1 MKNFFYLFLFLSLFS
16 NTAYS
21 ESGTATEYKVTIKNV
36 ELCETGSTV
45 SDCLNPITIF
55 TGDSGL
61 IDIANTAAGAT
72 AAGLGD
78 PTAAKLGTTYS
89 VIQTTLSRKITIKGY
104 VAVGDNSCSTVD
116 DTTNATKVKNGKGA
130 HAADGT
136 PTATEAGVYYAGEA
150 LAADLNVGD
159 AWNGITS
166 AGVVDTTDDA
176 NDGTDIVDF
185 QWRETLTTP
194 ITITLG
200 KIPSVQIAFGVK
212 DTIGFA
218 GNIASAVTCTGAANA
233 TTGLYIKEPDI
244 SITIQN

>member
-1 MKNFFYLFLFLSLFS
+1 MKNFFYLFLFLTLFS

-21 ESGTATEYKVTIKNV
+21 VSGTATEYKVTIKKI
-36 ELCETGSTV
+36 ELCETGSLV
-45 SDCLNPITIF
+45 SNCLNPITIF

-61 IDIANTAAGAT
+61 VDIANTAAGVT

-78 PTAAKLGTTYS
+78 PTAAKLGATYT
-89 VIQTTLSRKITIKGY
+89 VIQTTLSRAITIKGY
-104 VAVGDNSCSTVD
+104 VATGNDSCSTVD

-130 HAADGT
+130 HATGGT
-136 PTATEAGVYYAGEA
+136 PTATETGVYYAGEA

-166 AGVVDTTDDA
+166 AGVVDTGDDA

-185 QWRETLTTP
+185 QWRNTLTTP
-194 ITITLG
+194 LTITLG
-200 KIPSVQIAFGVK
+200 KIPTVTIAFGLT

-218 GNIASAVTCTGAANA
+218 GNIATANHCTANANA
-233 TTGLYIKEPDI
+233 TTGLYIKQPDVT
-244 SITIQN
+244 ITMQN